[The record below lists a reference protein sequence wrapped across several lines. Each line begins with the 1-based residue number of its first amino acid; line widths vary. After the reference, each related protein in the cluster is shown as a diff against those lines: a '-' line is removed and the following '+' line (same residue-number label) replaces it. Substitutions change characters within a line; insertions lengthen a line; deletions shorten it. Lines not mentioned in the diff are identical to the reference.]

1 MQSSSYR
8 LVHTSEHAEDLK
20 AGGDIALV
28 CKWNSYFLSYTLI
41 WWLSAALDFVVL
53 ACEWKLTG
61 DFFNVVLFFIIT
73 SKFPLVGKKKEAIWC
88 LNI

>member
-61 DFFNVVLFFIIT
+61 DFFYVVLFFIIT
-73 SKFPLVGKKKEAIWC
+73 SKFPLVKKKKEAIWC